1 VVLSKRV
8 VLAGLAI
15 LLAAGSARAQA
26 WGGGATIGI
35 VNDVEHHFHWD
46 EFHSK
51 DITGYLEYEIEK
63 QIVVRATYGQMNVKG
78 ENAGQTFTLPSGEIR
93 TMPDL
98 TEDIRYATLG
108 VSYEFFEG
116 PFTSGMFAGIGG
128 YKIVPTRSRRDR
140 ELPRQPRDR
149 LRMAR
154 RSGRR
159 VADDEA
165 PLARR
170 APQHA
175 RDPLDPGPLHPLRR
189 RRTDVPLLAPPFGWH
204 LDCIRREIKAMNH
217 NWLTPTNKIL
227 FTDRVVFRPVRL
239 VFFLFL

>member
-1 VVLSKRV
+1 MVLSNRI
-8 VLAGLAI
+8 VLAGLAL

-78 ENAGQTFTLPSGEIR
+78 ENAGQTFTLPSGKVM

-128 YKIVPTRSRRDR
+128 YKIVPDPVPEEIANYRDNR
-140 ELPRQPRDR
+140 ET
-149 LRMAR
+149 A
-154 RSGRR
+154 
-159 VADDEA
+159 
-165 PLARR
+165 
-170 APQHA
+170 
-175 RDPLDPGPLHPLRR
+175 
-189 RRTDVPLLAPPFGWH
+189 FGWH
-204 LDCIRREIKAMNH
+204 VGVDGGWQMMKHLS
-217 NWLTPTNKIL
+217 L
-227 FTDRVVFRPVRL
+227 VVRL
-239 VFFLFL
+239 NMHGILSTQGRYILSAGGGLTYRF

>member
-8 VLAGLAI
+8 VLAGLAL

-128 YKIVPTRSRRDR
+128 YKIVPDPVPEEIANYRDNR
-140 ELPRQPRDR
+140 ET
-149 LRMAR
+149 A
-154 RSGRR
+154 
-159 VADDEA
+159 
-165 PLARR
+165 
-170 APQHA
+170 
-175 RDPLDPGPLHPLRR
+175 
-189 RRTDVPLLAPPFGWH
+189 FGWH
-204 LDCIRREIKAMNH
+204 VGVDGGWQMMKHLS
-217 NWLTPTNKIL
+217 L
-227 FTDRVVFRPVRL
+227 VVRL
-239 VFFLFL
+239 NMHGILSTQGRYILSAGGGLTYRF

>member
-1 VVLSKRV
+1 VVLSNRI
-8 VLAGLAI
+8 VLAGLAL

-78 ENAGQTFTLPSGEIR
+78 ENAGQTFTLPSGKVM

-128 YKIVPTRSRRDR
+128 YKIVPDPVPEEIANYRDNR
-140 ELPRQPRDR
+140 ET
-149 LRMAR
+149 A
-154 RSGRR
+154 
-159 VADDEA
+159 
-165 PLARR
+165 
-170 APQHA
+170 
-175 RDPLDPGPLHPLRR
+175 
-189 RRTDVPLLAPPFGWH
+189 FGWH
-204 LDCIRREIKAMNH
+204 VGVDGGWQMMKHLS
-217 NWLTPTNKIL
+217 L
-227 FTDRVVFRPVRL
+227 VVRL
-239 VFFLFL
+239 NMHGILSTQGRYILSAGGGLTYRF